1 MRKSLIGLV
10 LALSLSYLP
19 AFSANTPK
27 AGSVCNKK
35 GVTKTYKGKEFNC
48 LKKGGKL
55 VWSKGKVVKRET
67 SVAAPEVTPSLAPS
81 PTPTTTPTSTPTPTP
96 TPTPNSSVSPNEKS
110 NLMQS
115 AEIAQVSEC
124 KIKDTNVSKQPAGSY
139 NNIGFPITP
148 HELPIIG
155 NVKIALLPVS
165 FRDIPGKSSVSSQ
178 LIEYS
183 KKMNSWAQHFSNGK
197 LSYDFSI
204 HADWIE
210 LPENSTQFRIQ
221 PPSSPTYLVDQ
232 SKLANRIIE
241 IADKT
246 FDFKDVQAIL
256 IYWPEIPKTFEF
268 DLGLRDFS
276 MTSNEG
282 SYSVFIWSPGPFMYS
297 NIGTSSEIKRKRM
310 WQFYLHEMLHSHG
323 ITGHAPAGFDTG
335 VGNTIW
341 GASSALDSWSLF
353 LAGWTLDE
361 QIYCAPRIKLN
372 TSVVHLAAVDEI
384 GVSGYRT
391 IIIPISGSE
400 AIVVEARKPVHF
412 SEDWPDDSEGVFAFT
427 VDTSKRNDPRNPLPS
442 NSRKFESW
450 AYFLPPTKLIKS
462 GRDYEAIKCQDEV
475 RQVGCSG
482 LVNDFRDFL
491 LTVGDHIEYAGI
503 RIDLL
508 EFKEKAIVKIYKT
521 L

>member
-1 MRKSLIGLV
+1 
-10 LALSLSYLP
+10 
-19 AFSANTPK
+19 
-27 AGSVCNKK
+27 
-35 GVTKTYKGKEFNC
+35 
-48 LKKGGKL
+48 
-55 VWSKGKVVKRET
+55 
-67 SVAAPEVTPSLAPS
+67 
-81 PTPTTTPTSTPTPTP
+81 
-96 TPTPNSSVSPNEKS
+96 
-110 NLMQS
+110 
-115 AEIAQVSEC
+115 
-124 KIKDTNVSKQPAGSY
+124 
-139 NNIGFPITP
+139 
-148 HELPIIG
+148 
-155 NVKIALLPVS
+155 
-165 FRDIPGKSSVSSQ
+165 
-178 LIEYS
+178 
-183 KKMNSWAQHFSNGK
+183 MNSWAQHFTNGK

-204 HADWIE
+204 HVDWIE

-221 PPSSPTYLVDQ
+221 APSSPTYLVDQ
-232 SKLANRIIE
+232 SKLATRIIE
-241 IADKT
+241 TADKS
-246 FDFKDVQAIL
+246 FDFKDIQAIL
-256 IYWPEIPKTFEF
+256 IYWPEIPKSFEF
-268 DLGLRDFS
+268 DLGLRNFS

-297 NIGTSSEIKRKRM
+297 NIGTSSEIKKKRM

-361 QIYCAPRIKLN
+361 QIYCAPRDKLY
-372 TSVVHLAAVDEI
+372 TSVIHLAAIDEI
-384 GVSGYRT
+384 GVNGYRS
-391 IIIPISGSE
+391 IVIPISGSE

-427 VDTSKRNDPRNPLPS
+427 VDTSKRNDPQNPLPS

-450 AYFLPPTKLIKS
+450 SYFLPPTKLIKS
-462 GRDYEAIKCQDEV
+462 RKDHEAIKCQDEV

-503 RIDLL
+503 RIDLI

-521 L
+521 Q